1 MTIEQTTCTVCFIS
15 QWWRNWTELN
25 WTELIDKIGSLFA
38 LSLIMMWQC
47 YILLLDLVRFFPGF
61 IFILFSL
68 HWNIVI
74 FYHFFLF
81 SLSHTLYIRF
91 QVNEILRLV
100 IIIFVFCYS
109 FLLKQHTDRIRKK
122 TKQKITAWLLV

>member
-81 SLSHTLYIRF
+81 SLTLYIRF